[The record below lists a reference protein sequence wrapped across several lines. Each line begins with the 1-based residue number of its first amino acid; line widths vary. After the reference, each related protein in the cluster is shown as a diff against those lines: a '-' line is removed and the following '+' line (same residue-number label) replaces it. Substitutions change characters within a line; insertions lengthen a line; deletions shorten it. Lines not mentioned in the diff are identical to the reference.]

1 MQSIVFALVLTTALL
16 APSVALAQT
25 DEQAVR
31 ARVEEFLEKLG
42 NRDVD
47 AVRAMLS
54 FKAAIIVVRQQQ
66 EGGFAPSYQTG
77 EEFIAQLE
85 KNAKRTK
92 IQGAAYERARNRGQ
106 RFTGIPPRGFHGRSG
121 WESDVVGCRS
131 LHASQGDDG
140 LAHRGRGVHI
150 DSRALTVRR
159 VFAGGSPLNEPGTV
173 RDAVGH
179 SWLSLT

>member
-1 MQSIVFALVLTTALL
+1 MQSIVFAVVLTTALL
-16 APSVALAQT
+16 APSVALAQA

-54 FKAAIIVVRQQQ
+54 SKAAIIVVRQQQ

-85 KNAKRTK
+85 KNANGPKFKEPLTNVHVTVDSASLAYLRADFTVVRDGK
-92 IQGAAYERARNRGQ
+92 VLSSGVDQFTLVKETTGWRIAVAAY
-106 RFTGIPPRGFHGRSG
+106 TSIP
-121 WESDVVGCRS
+121 
-131 LHASQGDDG
+131 
-140 LAHRGRGVHI
+140 AH
-150 DSRALTVRR
+150 
-159 VFAGGSPLNEPGTV
+159 
-173 RDAVGH
+173 
-179 SWLSLT
+179 